1 MNSIFIR
8 FFLILAS
15 TSSESSSENIVYP
28 DDAGVIDVT
37 RAPYNAVPDD
47 GLDDAPAIQRAL
59 NEHHSGTH
67 VFNFPNGIYDIG
79 SSLLKLA
86 AGHRTASVVSNPCQ
100 HVSMSAAWKTKRDN
114 QPAV

>member
-1 MNSIFIR
+1 MNSIFIQ

-37 RAPYNAVPDD
+37 RASYTAMPNEA
-47 GLDDAPAIQRAL
+47 LEAPAIQRAL
-59 NEHHSGTH
+59 SEHISGTH
-67 VFNFPNGIYDIG
+67 VFYFPNGIYDTG